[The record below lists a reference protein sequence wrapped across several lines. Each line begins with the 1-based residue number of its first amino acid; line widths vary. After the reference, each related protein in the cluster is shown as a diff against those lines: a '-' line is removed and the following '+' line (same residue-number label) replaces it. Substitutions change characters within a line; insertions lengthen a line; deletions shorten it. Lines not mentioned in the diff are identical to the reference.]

1 MGVSDQRSRRG
12 GRAAVTV
19 LGSELED
26 TLIAGRGG
34 VVEDMA
40 RVGRWKGDGKWARG
54 CFGMAN
60 RGLEI
65 VNLVAWRRR
74 GERRGIVDLMYQNI
88 RQQRCDLGG

>member
-1 MGVSDQRSRRG
+1 M
-12 GRAAVTV
+12 
-19 LGSELED
+19 GSELED
-26 TLIAGRGG
+26 TLMAGRGG
-34 VVEDMA
+34 VVEEDMA
-40 RVGRWKGDGKWARG
+40 RVGRRKGEGNWVRG
-54 CFGMAN
+54 CLGMVN